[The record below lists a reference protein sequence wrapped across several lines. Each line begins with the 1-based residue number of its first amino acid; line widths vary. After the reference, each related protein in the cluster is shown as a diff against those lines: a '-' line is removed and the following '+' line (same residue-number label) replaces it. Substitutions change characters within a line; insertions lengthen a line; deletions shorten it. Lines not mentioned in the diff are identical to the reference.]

1 MPRLSPL
8 CLLAVLAFPPVAIA
22 QTPAKPTVAAEAT
35 EVIRAKPDT
44 ARLVFTVAVRNAD
57 GDTASTDSET
67 LVSQFTDGLAK
78 LKLTGVKVTPDPL
91 RLDRVELTNN
101 RGLAGPGVGEFNA
114 VRAVVVTVSDGD
126 PAKMVTLLEKVQK
139 EAAKQ
144 NVGGEMG
151 PASYNGFQYEKNGG
165 VKVAYSRA
173 EDGWEEATTAAVAK
187 ATQRAMK
194 KAEALA
200 NGAGLKLGDL
210 VSVGELPAD
219 GPKATSSSV
228 TTVGSSTYGGGPAN
242 PGITTD
248 TLDSFVDGEL
258 VRKVK
263 VRVVYST
270 K

>member
-1 MPRLSPL
+1 MRRLLLL
-8 CLLAVLAFPPVAIA
+8 CGLLALPPVATA

-44 ARLVFTVAVRNAD
+44 ARVVFTVAVRNAD
-57 GDTASTDSET
+57 ADTASTDTDT
-67 LVSQFTDGLAK
+67 LVTQFTDALTK
-78 LKLTGVKVTPDPL
+78 LKLTGVKATPDPL
-91 RLDRVELTNN
+91 RVDRIELTNN
-101 RGLAGPGVGEFNA
+101 RGIAGPGVGEFNA
-114 VRAVVVTVSDGD
+114 VRTVVVTVTDAD
-126 PAKMVTLLEKVQK
+126 PAKLVTLLEKVQK

-165 VKVAYSRA
+165 VKVAYTRA
-173 EDGWEEATTAAVAK
+173 EDGWEEASTAAVAK

-200 NGAGLKLGDL
+200 AGAGLKLGDL
-210 VSVGELPAD
+210 VSVGEVPAD
-219 GPKATSSSV
+219 APRATSPLV
-228 TTVGSSTYGGGPAN
+228 ATTTGSSAYGGGTAN
-242 PGITTD
+242 PGVTAD
-248 TLDSFVDGEL
+248 TLDSFIDGEL
-258 VRKVK
+258 VRRVK